1 MNLFVTPLICACEKQ
16 LLILLRQQ
24 SSFLVDHEQL
34 LKLLLEAQNDRV
46 IQWFSF
52 ISKIQFFFILSIRF
66 SIKVTIFFFLKK
78 LEKIILEII
87 YFL

>member
-1 MNLFVTPLICACEKQ
+1 MNIFVTPLICACEKQ

>member
-1 MNLFVTPLICACEKQ
+1 MNIFVTPLICACEKQ

-66 SIKVTIFFFLKK
+66 SIKVAIFFFLKK